1 MIGWRLGVE
10 VELLAPPGKSRYDLA
25 LAIAR
30 EYDGTVRRI
39 FHPQSEPSKV
49 PGMPVFHNLTLGF
62 EVLDAQGE
70 RVARCVDD
78 LTLQADLV
86 RETPPL
92 PGWYRIVSDDER
104 LLRLIARQSD
114 PDHDLTQVLEPVAR
128 LFGTNL
134 EAGPGGMQRVN
145 DETGASVAI
154 VAPLPG
160 ERERPCELITAPL
173 DDAHQCRLER
183 LLKLARELG
192 FTAPVEGATHFHFD
206 ATRLQSAGALANL
219 VRLVGACPLREM
231 VGTNP
236 RCRRLGAWPSEL
248 LETVSAPDFSQLDWA
263 QATSRIS
270 KLPLTKYCDFNLL
283 NCLNPR
289 ARQNTVEIRIL
300 PVWLEAEPMIKMAA
314 LFAAILRRA
323 GGPPVESPPESV
335 PELLALL
342 EG

>member
-1 MIGWRLGVE
+1 MLDWRLGVE
-10 VELLAPPGKSRYDLA
+10 VELLAPPGQSRYDLA

-30 EYDGTVRRI
+30 EYGGTVRRF

-62 EVLDAQGE
+62 EVLDPRGK
-70 RVARCVDD
+70 RVAQCVDD

-92 PGWYRIVSDDER
+92 SGWYRIVSDDER
-104 LLRLIARQSD
+104 LLRLVARQSD
-114 PDHDLTQVLEPVAR
+114 PECQLAEVLEPLAR
-128 LFGTNL
+128 LFGTEL

-154 VAPLPG
+154 AAPLPG

-173 DDAHQCRLER
+173 DTDHPIQLER

-192 FTAPVEGATHFHFD
+192 FTAPAEGATHFHFD
-206 ATRLQSAGALANL
+206 AGRLQSARVLANL
-219 VRLVGACPLREM
+219 VKLLWACPLREL

-236 RCRRLGAWPSEL
+236 RCRRLGAWPDEL
-248 LETVSAPDFSQLDWA
+248 LEVVSAPDFAQLDWA
-263 QATSRIS
+263 QATARLSP
-270 KLPLTKYCDFNLL
+270 LALTKYCDVNLL

-289 ARQNTVEIRIL
+289 ARQNTIEVRIL
-300 PVWLEAEPMIKMAA
+300 PVWLEAEPMLKMAA
-314 LFAAILRRA
+314 LFAAIFARA
-323 GGPPVESPPESV
+323 QGPPVARPPESV
-335 PELLALL
+335 PELMALL
-342 EG
+342 